1 MIHPATTNR
10 RGLRLA
16 ALAPVLLLIGLAA
29 GCGSDDGG
37 HSGHDGPL
45 SATKHNDA
53 DVAFASDMIQH
64 HAQALAMVNLTVE
77 RPMDPEF
84 QKLSE
89 GIRDAQGPE
98 IETMT
103 DWLEEWDEE
112 VPETSNDHM
121 HHDMGTMPE
130 GTEDMPGMMTAD
142 EMEELEKSSDAE
154 FQKMWLDMM
163 IRHHRGAID
172 MAEGEVEDGQYK
184 PAVDLAK
191 AIITAQKAEIEE
203 MKGLLAT
210 L

>member
-1 MIHPATTNR
+1 MESSTR
-10 RGLRLA
+10 RANGIRGA
-16 ALAPVLLLIGLAA
+16 AAGALAPTLLLIALAA
-29 GCGSDDGG
+29 GCGSDGG
-37 HSGHDGPL
+37 GDTPL
-45 SATKHNDA
+45 STTQHNDA

-64 HAQALAMVNLTVE
+64 HAQALAMVDLTVE

-84 QKLSE
+84 QELSE

-103 DWLEEWDEE
+103 DWLDEWDEQ

-130 GTEDMPGMMTAD
+130 GTEDMPGMMTAE
-142 EMEELEKSSDAE
+142 EMARLEESTDAE
-154 FQKMWLDMM
+154 FPRMWLDMM

-172 MAEGEVEDGQYK
+172 MAEDQVEDGRYK
-184 PAVDLAK
+184 PAVDLATSVI
-191 AIITAQKAEIEE
+191 AAQKAEIEE
-203 MKGLLAT
+203 MKDLLAT

>member
-1 MIHPATTNR
+1 MINPATKHR
-10 RGLRLA
+10 RGLRFA
-16 ALAPVLLLIGLAA
+16 AFAPAVLLLALAV
-29 GCGSDDGG
+29 GCGNGDDHDG
-37 HSGHDGPL
+37 HSGPL
-45 SATKHNDA
+45 SATKHNGA

-64 HAQALAMVNLTVE
+64 HAQALAMVNLTAE

-103 DWLEEWDEE
+103 DWLDEWGEE
-112 VPETSNDHM
+112 VPETVNDHM
-121 HHDMGTMPE
+121 NHDMGTMPE

-172 MAEGEVEDGQYK
+172 MAEDEVQDGQFK
-184 PAVDLAK
+184 PAVELAK
-191 AIITAQKAEIEE
+191 SILAAQKVEIEE
-203 MKGLLAT
+203 MKGLLVT

>member
-1 MIHPATTNR
+1 MNHPAKKYR
-10 RGLRLA
+10 RVLRLA
-16 ALAPVLLLIGLAA
+16 SLAPAVLLIALAA

-37 HSGHDGPL
+37 DAPL
-45 SATKHNDA
+45 SATQHNDA

-64 HAQALAMVNLTVE
+64 HAQALAMVNLTVV
-77 RPMDPEF
+77 RPMDPRF

-103 DWLEEWDEE
+103 DWLDDWDEE

-130 GTEDMPGMMTAD
+130 GTDDMPGMMSAE
-142 EMEELEKSSDAE
+142 EMEELEETSDAE
-154 FQKMWLDMM
+154 FQRMWLQMM
-163 IRHHRGAID
+163 IRHHRGAIE
-172 MAEGEVEDGQYK
+172 MAEVEIEDGRYK
-184 PAVDLAK
+184 PAVELAK
-191 AIITAQKAEIEE
+191 AIIAAQEAEIDE
-203 MKGLLAT
+203 MKDLLDT